1 MSAPVGQTAI
11 YRLNWD
17 PVTTNLDGTP
27 IEPGR
32 TVRYTAYWSD
42 DPALSAGSLHT
53 LGSLI
58 PGTILDFDPSANQ
71 MVKNRVV
78 HLAVRAILDTGEE
91 SPLSACLTWR
101 AENTGPIPPAKGR
114 IIKK

>member
-1 MSAPVGQTAI
+1 M
-11 YRLNWD
+11 NWD
-17 PVTTNLDGTP
+17 PVTTNWDGTP

-32 TVRYTAYWSD
+32 IIRYTAYWTD
-42 DPALSAGSLHT
+42 DPALSAGSLRA

-58 PGTILDFDPSANQ
+58 PGTSLEFDPSANQ
-71 MVKNRVV
+71 MGRNQVV
-78 HLAVRAILDTGEE
+78 HLAVRAILDTGDE

-101 AENTGPIPPAKGR
+101 AENTGPVPPAKGR